1 MAEKI
6 AIQFTINGIEHQGE
20 AEARTL
26 LVDYI
31 RQDLSLTGTHVGCEH
46 GVCGACSILFDGAP
60 IRACLMLAVQAAGH
74 AITTVEGLCNEDGS
88 AGTLQDAFQDAHG
101 MQCGYCTPG
110 MLISAQ
116 ALLVANSDPS
126 LAEIKDAIGGNLCR
140 CTGYVQI
147 IEAIQL
153 AASRLRETGP

>member
-1 MAEKI
+1 MSKREI
-6 AIQFTINGIEHQGE
+6 SLSINGKAHTAAMEP
-20 AEARTL
+20 RLSL
-26 LVDYI
+26 LDFLRDEVG
-31 RQDLSLTGTHVGCEH
+31 LTGTHVGCEH

-60 IRACLMLAVQAAGH
+60 IRACLMLAVQADGH

-116 ALLVANSDPS
+116 ALLAHNSDPS

-153 AASRLRETGP
+153 AARRLREAGP